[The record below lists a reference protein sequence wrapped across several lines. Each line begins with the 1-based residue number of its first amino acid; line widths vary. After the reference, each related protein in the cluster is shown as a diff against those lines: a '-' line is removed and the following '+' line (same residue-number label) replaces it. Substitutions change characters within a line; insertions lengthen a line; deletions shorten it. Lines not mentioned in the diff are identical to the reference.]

1 MKSLIFSFLLLFTIA
16 LNAQVDTV
24 IVNVS
29 NVKTVKGKKLTTL
42 TLKES
47 QGKVSIDRVED
58 LSKGDVIIKLEQI
71 AKDTANCNLAL
82 KQIAQSE
89 EYLRGA
95 KKEQRRLKNMYER
108 MLTKLN
114 NILTEL

>member
-1 MKSLIFSFLLLFTIA
+1 MKSLIFSFLFLFTIA

-29 NVKTVKGKKLTTL
+29 NVKTVQGKKITTL
-42 TLKES
+42 TLKET

-58 LSKGDVIIKLEQI
+58 LTKDEVIIKLEQI

-89 EYLRGA
+89 EYIRNA

-108 MLTKLN
+108 MMTKLN
-114 NILTEL
+114 NILSQM

>member
-1 MKSLIFSFLLLFTIA
+1 MKYLIFSLLFLFTIA

-29 NVKTVKGKKLTTL
+29 NVKTIQDKKFTTL
-42 TLKES
+42 TLKER

-58 LSKGDVIIKLEQI
+58 LSKEDVILKLEQI

-82 KQIAQSE
+82 SQIAQSDA
-89 EYLRGA
+89 YLRNA
-95 KKEQRRLKNMYER
+95 KKEQRWLKNMYE
-108 MLTKLN
+108 
-114 NILTEL
+114 